1 MHKIFSSLIRNQFL
15 IAITVAG
22 FAWLLFQV
30 RGIIVAIFLAYIIMA
45 ALYPLVQLLI
55 RKGITKS
62 LAVFLVFI
70 VTLLLLVLLIFP
82 LIPFFVSQ
90 VQSFIVKFPLYL
102 KQLSPLFG
110 LDIDAKQIQ
119 GIVNDRVTTIG
130 ENALAVSAKIFG
142 GFFTGITII
151 VVSFYLLL
159 AHDDMN
165 KGFIRMF
172 PKQNRDEVKD
182 IILRV
187 EDKLGSWLRGQL
199 VLSISV
205 GVLTWIALTVA
216 GVEYALP
223 LAIMAGLL
231 EILPTIGPI
240 IAAVPAVIVALST
253 SPTLAFITIG
263 IYVVIQ
269 LLENHILVPRIMA
282 KAVGLNPLV
291 VLLGIIIGAKLL
303 GVAGALL
310 SVPFI
315 SLITVIIN
323 SIQVIQKKETA

>member
-1 MHKIFSSLIRNQFL
+1 MQKIFPSLLKNQFL
-15 IAITVAG
+15 VALTVAG
-22 FAWLLFQV
+22 CVWLLFQI

-45 ALYPLVQLLI
+45 ALYPLVELLI
-55 RKGITKS
+55 RKGISKS
-62 LAVFLVFI
+62 LAVFFVFI
-70 VTLLLLVLLIFP
+70 VMLLLLVVLIFP

-90 VQSFIVKFPLYL
+90 IQSFIVKFPVYL

-119 GIVNDRVTTIG
+119 SLVNDRVTTIG

-165 KGFIRMF
+165 KGFLRMF
-172 PKQNRDEVKD
+172 PKQNREEIKD

-199 VLSISV
+199 VLSVSV

-216 GVEYALP
+216 GVDYALP

-240 IAAVPAVIVALST
+240 IAAVPAIIVALSA
-253 SPTLAFITIG
+253 SPTLAFITLG

-323 SIQVIQKKETA
+323 SIQVTQQKEA